1 MVEQSTAQRH
11 VERHNEISIRL
22 HYAKGDDWHAI
33 EAQQWNARGFCFFH
47 TQVLQLGALEFK
59 RSLQHF
65 SGEIVWTRACHD
77 AEQVL
82 ETLLNEAIH
91 QQAEKLQGQ
100 PETQQRL
107 LRLMRV
113 RGMAQDKQR
122 VLSALG
128 FQLSPTQWQERVQ
141 QRLQEALFQSGVRV
155 ESPLWDAVVADA
167 TELGSV
173 VQDLERWSGA
183 LGSKGV

>member
-1 MVEQSTAQRH
+1 MTELPAAQRH
-11 VERHNEISIRL
+11 IQRHNEISIRL
-22 HYAKGDDWHAI
+22 HYAKGDGWHVI
-33 EAQQWNARGFCFFH
+33 EAQQWNERGFCFFH
-47 TQVLQLGALEFK
+47 THPLNVGPVEFK

-65 SGEIVWTRACHD
+65 IGNIVWTRACQD
-77 AEQVL
+77 EAQVL

-91 QQAEKLQGQ
+91 QQTQRLHNQ
-100 PETQQRL
+100 PETQSRL

-128 FQLSPTQWQERVQ
+128 FQLSQAQWQERVQ

-155 ESPLWDAVVADA
+155 ESPVWNAVVADA
-167 TELGSV
+167 MELGSV

-183 LGSKGV
+183 LGGGE